1 MNKILS
7 IIIPTYNMEKYL
19 RKCLDSLIVSDENM
33 QLLEVLVI
41 NDGSKDSS
49 SLIAHEYE
57 EKYPQT
63 FRVVDKEN
71 GNYGSC
77 INRGLREANGKYV
90 KVLDADD
97 FFETTALN
105 DFVVFLQD
113 FDVDLVISDYDVVNA
128 NYQTQIEKHFS
139 KIINKSKV
147 EFDFPDYLSNHKK
160 HVYQMHALTYS
171 LVMIRNMNYWQT
183 EGISYTDQEWS
194 TIPMTRVK
202 KAVYFDKALYKYL
215 IGREGQ
221 TMLNYLEVSNPQQH
235 FKVVLKLSDFY
246 QVHNYDD
253 SYDNYVEAKLLK
265 LLRSIYDGCLKMGY
279 ISDDELR
286 EYDNLLK
293 QYPRAYNLAG
303 TLKLYL
309 NFISYVKHWRTNN
322 RLIKKLLVEIPVK
335 LRNSLKR

>member
-1 MNKILS
+1 
-7 IIIPTYNMEKYL
+7 
-19 RKCLDSLIVSDENM
+19 
-33 QLLEVLVI
+33 
-41 NDGSKDSS
+41 
-49 SLIAHEYE
+49 
-57 EKYPQT
+57 
-63 FRVVDKEN
+63 
-71 GNYGSC
+71 
-77 INRGLREANGKYV
+77 
-90 KVLDADD
+90 
-97 FFETTALN
+97 
-105 DFVVFLQD
+105 
-113 FDVDLVISDYDVVNA
+113 
-128 NYQTQIEKHFS
+128 
-139 KIINKSKV
+139 
-147 EFDFPDYLSNHKK
+147 
-160 HVYQMHALTYS
+160 MHALTYS